1 MGMARR
7 WVASVRRLC
16 TMSDEQTPRN
26 VHQNVAPPGEPS
38 EDVVKAKRFI
48 EAASARL
55 MAGDI
60 DGAEGLYHEALFHD
74 GSSADALY
82 GLGIAK
88 WRRDAAEAEG
98 WADLALVYDRAHVP
112 ATKLLSHSL
121 FAQGKREDALAV
133 LTRAGRMGDRSVGL
147 QMASARWAQWGF
159 INEEIGHYG
168 RAELYLRDALRD
180 DLTYATRYAMVG
192 IYRFDP
198 FLADAHHALARV
210 LQRQA
215 RSEEARTHYH
225 LARRIDPA
233 IELDPMHRE
242 IIPSKSAGGY
252 FSARAK

>member
-1 MGMARR
+1 MALR

-16 TMSDEQTPRN
+16 TISDEQAQRN
-26 VHQNVAPPGEPS
+26 VHQNVPPPGEPS
-38 EDVVKAKRFI
+38 GDVVQAKRFI

-60 DGAEGLYHEALFHD
+60 NAAEGLYNEALFHD

-88 WRRDAAEAEG
+88 WRRDAAAKAEG
-98 WADLALVYDRAHVP
+98 WADLALLYDRGHVP

-133 LTRAGRMGDRSVGL
+133 LTRAGRTGDRSVGL
-147 QMASARWAQWGF
+147 QMASARWALWGF
-159 INEEIGHYG
+159 LNEEIGHYG

-210 LQRQA
+210 LQRQV

-233 IELDPMHRE
+233 IDLDPMHQE
-242 IIPSKSAGGY
+242 IMPSKSAG
-252 FSARAK
+252 